1 MRTSLVSVV
10 TVGFLAGC
18 ATTSSGPPTIQTGPD
33 AEVSV
38 DGLHRVD
45 NSVMALA
52 YMKPDIDLR
61 RYTALMID
69 PVDVAYQRDPQGA
82 RRATDVGARNQNFE
96 LSSSQMEDLK
106 SWFQEAVEE
115 ALTSDGGYRIVD
127 TPGPD
132 VVRISAELLNL
143 VVRIP
148 TQASAGRSR
157 TFASSYGEVTLVVE
171 ARDSETGEILAR
183 AADRR
188 DPTGNSGRDLVEVS
202 RVFVRAETQRLFQYW
217 AEIMRDRLD
226 ELRALEIEPG
236 R

>member
-1 MRTSLVSVV
+1 MRTFLVGVV
-10 TVGFLAGC
+10 TVGHLAGC

-38 DGLHRVD
+38 DGLYRVN

-61 RYTALMID
+61 GYTALMID
-69 PVDVAYQRDPQGA
+69 PVTVAYQKDPQGR
-82 RRATDVGARNQNFE
+82 RRAVGVGAGSSNFA

-106 SWFQEAVEE
+106 SWFQEAVVE
-115 ALTSDGGYRIVD
+115 ALTSDDGYRIVD

-132 VVRISAELLNL
+132 VLRITAELLDL
-143 VVRIP
+143 IVRIP
-148 TQASAGRSR
+148 TQASAGRNR
-157 TFASSYGEVTLVVE
+157 TFVSSYGEVTLVVE
-171 ARDSETGEILAR
+171 VRDSESGEILAR

-188 DPTGNSGRDLVEVS
+188 NPTGSTVRDLVEVS
-202 RVFVRAETQRLFQYW
+202 PVFVRSDTQRLFQYW
-217 AEIMRDRLD
+217 AENMRDRLD
-226 ELRALEIEPG
+226 ELRAVEIEPG